1 VRASESTQALAFVL
15 LIIFL
20 AYVILILVPFLRRK
34 VDPEG
39 DPSLFTWHVL
49 VPCRDEAAVI
59 DATLRRLRQDF
70 PMAHV
75 WVIDDDS
82 DDDTADIV
90 RRWVERDSF
99 VHLVERKRPDARTG
113 KGAALNVG
121 YNTLSRWLPA
131 DADRD
136 HTIVAVVDADGI
148 LAPNAFRQAAG
159 PQAFGDPA
167 TGAAQ
172 AAVWMS
178 NRNDPNPLPAGTSK
192 LRQAWGRYLVRMQD
206 IEFRTTIAAMQSLR
220 RHTFSVGLGG
230 NGQFSRLAALDRI
243 KQVAGDPWHG
253 SLLEDY
259 ELGIHIMLVGYRTSY
274 MHDTHV
280 EQEALPS
287 TRRLLTQRVR
297 WCQGGMQC
305 TRYLPGIFQSQ
316 HFTNAGALEATYF
329 LLVPFIQLLGLVLWP
344 AAFIAMAAAG
354 SIYAGG
360 LAVFLASAWWLL
372 PLIVLTGIVPFA
384 IWVPIYRK
392 QAQPDASIGQT
403 LLWGMGYWLYM
414 YQNYISVIRA
424 FYRLIT
430 GKDGWSKTRRNA
442 EEGTKLLARDT

>member
-1 VRASESTQALAFVL
+1 MQR
-15 LIIFL
+15 
-20 AYVILILVPFLRRK
+20 
-34 VDPEG
+34 DP
-39 DPSLFTWHVL
+39 L
-49 VPCRDEAAVI
+49 
-59 DATLRRLRQDF
+59 
-70 PMAHV
+70 
-75 WVIDDDS
+75 
-82 DDDTADIV
+82 
-90 RRWVERDSF
+90 

-121 YNTLSRWLPA
+121 YNTLSSWLPA

-178 NRNDPNPLPAGTSK
+178 QPQRQDPAARRHLEGGAGVGPLPRAHAGH
-192 LRQAWGRYLVRMQD
+192 RVPHHDRRDAVPAP
-206 IEFRTTIAAMQSLR
+206 RTRSRSVSAATGSSVASR
-220 RHTFSVGLGG
+220 RSTAS
-230 NGQFSRLAALDRI
+230 SRSP
-243 KQVAGDPWHG
+243 GDPWHG

-259 ELGIHIMLVGYRTSY
+259 ELGIHVMLVGYRTSY

-287 TRRLLTQRVR
+287 TRRLLTQRTR

-354 SIYAGG
+354 SINSGG
-360 LAVFLASAWWLL
+360 FIEFMASAWWLL
-372 PLIVLTGIVPFA
+372 PLVVLTGIVPFA
-384 IWVPIYRK
+384 IWAPIYRK

-403 LLWGMGYWLYM
+403 VLWGLGYWLYM
-414 YQNYISVIRA
+414 YQNYICVIRA
-424 FYRLIT
+424 FIRLIT
-430 GKDGWSKTRRNA
+430 GKDGWTKTRRNA